1 MTDERSQTRVA
12 LLMAEGDP
20 LTCPFSRKPGRRFKI
35 RKAIIV
41 DGLVAEKAYLSWETG
56 EWIAVGPGCDIPSEC
71 LFDEALGAK
80 LKAADEAYDAETRA
94 VRQRAV

>member
-1 MTDERSQTRVA
+1 MAGGRSQTRVA

-20 LTCPFSRKPGRRFKI
+20 LTCSFSREPGRRFKI
-35 RKAIIV
+35 RRAIIV

-56 EWIAVGPGCDIPSEC
+56 EWIAVGPGCDIPLEC
-71 LFDEALGAK
+71 LFDEALSAK

-94 VRQRAV
+94 